1 MKNYLLLVI
10 CMSFIAAS
18 CKKKDDVP
26 EETRSFRMAVT
37 PWPADFTPQELDS
50 AYQFINS
57 NCDMVSHHFDEGIP
71 YEEAFT
77 QSGMPAALLQEI
89 NTRKTKSDRA
99 VFLSVSALDIDR
111 ISKARYYMY
120 STLADSTKQRW
131 QAMGFDD
138 PRVVTAY
145 VNYIN
150 YLISSFNPIYVNF
163 GVESNSENWNAAA
176 FTKYKTFLA
185 AVYAQLKAGHSQ
197 LPLMISFMA
206 IDHPTAVANA
216 QQLISYTDY
225 IGISA
230 YPYGAYP
237 FFTGNG
243 SDPAELPANFFTKY
257 LDLAPSKPWGFAET
271 GYIAEPLIIPNWGVN
286 KNGTES
292 WQDKY
297 LLLLL
302 NLCNNRQ
309 AKFLIWFCH
318 KDYDAGNI
326 TLHNLGLYQD
336 IFALW
341 EDTGLVTETG
351 HRRAGYNTWRTWYAK
366 PLR

>member
-1 MKNYLLLVI
+1 MKNYLLLFI
-10 CMSFIAAS
+10 SMSFFTAS
-18 CKKKDDVP
+18 CKKKS
-26 EETRSFRMAVT
+26 ETAAETRSFRLAVT
-37 PWPADFTPQELDS
+37 PWPADFTVQEVDS
-50 AYQFINS
+50 SYRFINS

-77 QSGMPAALLQEI
+77 QSAMPAALVQEV
-89 NTRKTKSDRA
+89 NTRKTRSARA
-99 VFLSVSALDIDR
+99 VYLSVSALGLDR
-111 ISKARYYMY
+111 MSKANYYTN
-120 STLADSTKQRW
+120 STLADTTKQRW
-131 QAMGFDD
+131 QAMAFDE
-138 PRVVTAY
+138 PRVATAY

-176 FTKYKTFLA
+176 FDKYKIFLA
-185 AVYAQLKAGHSQ
+185 SVYAQLKASHSQ

-206 IDHPTAVANA
+206 IDHPAGVANA
-216 QQLISYTDY
+216 QQLIAYTDY

-230 YPYGAYP
+230 YPYGAYA

-243 SDPAELPANFFTKY
+243 SNPDELPANFFTKY

-271 GYIAEPLIIPNWGVN
+271 GYIAEQLIIQNWSFN

-297 LLLLL
+297 LQKVLHLS
-302 NLCNNRQ
+302 NSRQ
-309 AKFLIWFCH
+309 AKFFIWFCH

-326 TLHNLGLYQD
+326 TLQNLGLYQD
-336 IFALW
+336 LFALW
-341 EDTGLVTETG
+341 EDTGLVSESG
-351 HRRAGYNTWRTWYAK
+351 RRRAAYNTWRTWYAK